1 MSEKT
6 TTITLFCEQ
15 GHVIHH
21 CLCLML
27 TSKQKMNIIRLISKL
42 TSASFREK
50 ANSSSSFLH
59 FNLFQNSE
67 IYNFNFKYTLL
78 SSCRCAGSTLKR
90 NTIFTVGVFIATG
103 DQNEN
108 FDGYSS
114 EA

>member
-1 MSEKT
+1 
-6 TTITLFCEQ
+6 
-15 GHVIHH
+15 
-21 CLCLML
+21 
-27 TSKQKMNIIRLISKL
+27 MNIIRLISKL

-50 ANSSSSFLH
+50 ANSSSSFLQ

-90 NTIFTVGVFIATG
+90 STIFTVGVLIATG

-114 EA
+114 ETWTMLSDFSRNTWILLLTVAMANYNKTR

>member
-1 MSEKT
+1 MYEKT

-15 GHVIHH
+15 GHVIHY